1 VSVYLGKLVRS
12 EVARRRETAVAD
24 VDPALP
30 EPDRALVALQAVRAS
45 IDDLDDIAGR
55 LARSAVDHGGTWEDV
70 GSSLELDSKS
80 ARGAYERSGAR
91 SLD

>member
-1 VSVYLGKLVRS
+1 M
-12 EVARRRETAVAD
+12 
-24 VDPALP
+24 
-30 EPDRALVALQAVRAS
+30 ALQAVRAS
-45 IDDLDDIAGR
+45 IDDIAGR

-70 GSSLELDSKS
+70 GSSLRLDPRN